1 MPAFGRR
8 TPQRPLVDGRPK
20 RQAVLNR
27 KETLDLTKGISKKD
41 SPKAKEDPPVKKPA
55 PLNTKNVKDGE
66 KPSPS
71 TSKTKVCIYNI
82 FHHHFQ
88 LTSC

>member
-8 TPQRPLVDGRPK
+8 TPQRPLVEGRPK

-41 SPKAKEDPPVKKPA
+41 SAVISKDDSPSKKPTAAA
-55 PLNTKNVKDGE
+55 PNTKGKNVKGKE
-66 KPSPS
+66 KASPS
-71 TSKTKVCIYNI
+71 TFKTKVCKDASDI
-82 FHHHFQ
+82 
-88 LTSC
+88 